1 LEKRENT
8 ITMKIIVCTKAV
20 PGFILNPQ
28 VSESRTGINY
38 EAGSIIIN
46 ESDDYALEAGI
57 KLAKASGGKTT
68 VITAGSL
75 SSQKVLQTGLG
86 KDADDA
92 IRVDADL
99 LEPLKTARV
108 LAAAIKRREYDLV
121 LTGVE
126 SSDNMAA
133 QVGVS
138 VAELLGLPF
147 AYAVT
152 EIEQVEGDKT
162 IKITK
167 ELGFGKKQVAEITL
181 PAVIC
186 FQTGTEP
193 PGFVPLRK
201 MMMTQSKPIETLALK
216 DLDLGDQFSETA
228 AIIRIVDVFSPKEM
242 STAEMIEGDPAEQAS
257 VLIKKIRE
265 GI

>member
-1 LEKRENT
+1 MN
-8 ITMKIIVCTKAV
+8 IIVCTKAV
-20 PGFILNPQ
+20 PGFIQNP
-28 VSESRTGINY
+28 SIPESQDRIDY
-38 EAGSIIIN
+38 EPGSIVVN

-57 KLAKASGGKTT
+57 KLAKKSGGKTT
-68 VITAGSL
+68 VLTAGSL

-86 KDADDA
+86 KDADGA

-99 LEPLKTARV
+99 FEPLKIARA
-108 LAAAIKRREYDLV
+108 LALAINRREYDLI

-152 EIEQVEGDKT
+152 EIEQSEGNKT

-167 ELGFGKKQVAEITL
+167 ELGFGKKQVEEITL

-186 FQTGTEP
+186 FQTGTES

-201 MMMTQSKPIETLALK
+201 MMMAQSKPIETLTLK
-216 DLDLGDQFSETA
+216 DLNLEDQFSQKA
-228 AIIRIVDVFSPKEM
+228 FIKLVDVFSPKEK
-242 STAEMIEGDPAEQAS
+242 STAEMIEGDPSEQAS

-265 GI
+265 VI